1 MPNQPKTPVSTFRL
15 GEDLMART
23 KVRAEKDGVTATEVV
38 RAALEQYLKDVDK
51 V

>member
-1 MPNQPKTPVSTFRL
+1 MPNQPKTPAASFRL
-15 GEDLMART
+15 GEDLIGRT
-23 KVRAEKDGVTATEVV
+23 KARAERDGVTATEVV